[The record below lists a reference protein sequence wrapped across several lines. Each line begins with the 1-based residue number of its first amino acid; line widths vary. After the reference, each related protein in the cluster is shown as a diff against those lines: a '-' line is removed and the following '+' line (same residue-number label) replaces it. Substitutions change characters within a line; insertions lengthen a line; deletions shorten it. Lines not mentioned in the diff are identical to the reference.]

1 MNGSVR
7 RESVSRSSVFAFQQK
22 VIKVNRKSFTQT
34 DIYVSLSGIY
44 DIHPSDNDH
53 DGESSCL
60 IIFNSSSLTQKHQT
74 EKQTLIAKS
83 LKWLAATPKMTDITA
98 PTTIWPLQ
106 RIREK
111 HTRPSCTR
119 TCSLARYV
127 LFLFWKSWF
136 GFNFCNFA
144 YKQSVHKVSYANT
157 NNTN

>member
-44 DIHPSDNDH
+44 DIHSSDNDH

-60 IIFNSSSLTQKHQT
+60 IILNSSSLTQKHQT

-83 LKWLAATPKMTDITA
+83 LNTVIASNWAVAACQGKAHET
-98 PTTIWPLQ
+98 
-106 RIREK
+106 
-111 HTRPSCTR
+111 
-119 TCSLARYV
+119 
-127 LFLFWKSWF
+127 FLHPYFQF
-136 GFNFCNFA
+136 G
-144 YKQSVHKVSYANT
+144 
-157 NNTN
+157 